1 MAVMVE
7 LVVMEALA
15 TLVLVVMAADGGPDE
30 LAEVPSALVL
40 LVATVVVVT
49 VVLMQDGG
57 AVGVAA
63 FLF

>member
-49 VVLMQDGG
+49 VALMQDGG